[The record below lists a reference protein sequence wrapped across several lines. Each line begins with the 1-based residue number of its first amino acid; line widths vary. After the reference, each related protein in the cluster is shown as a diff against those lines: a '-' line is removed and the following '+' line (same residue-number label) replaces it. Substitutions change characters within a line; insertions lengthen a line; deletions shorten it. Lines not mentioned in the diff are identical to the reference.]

1 MSRSTASR
9 ILWSAMRIKLLV
21 YDGTGLVLI
30 WKRLEGGT
38 FKWPPVSDGVMR
50 LSGAQLAALFDG
62 SVPVRRVGSIE
73 EAVSEAARLVPS
85 DGTVILAPACSSWDM
100 FRDYRERG
108 DRFGAAAR
116 ALAEDERIAHA

>member
-1 MSRSTASR
+1 MNRIYSLVWNRSLNQLVVAS
-9 ILWSAMRIKLLV
+9 
-21 YDGTGLVLI
+21 
-30 WKRLEGGT
+30 E
-38 FKWPPVSDGVMR
+38 
-50 LSGAQLAALFDG
+50 LAALFDG

-116 ALAEDERIAHA
+116 ALADDERIAHA